1 MTHFYAF
8 WGRDLRVSKA
18 NFKQDQSGHLEIRRL
33 ILLSIS
39 CSILIDF
46 FDLYRELDRGTM
58 YFRNHLN
65 QTVLKGVAINKD
77 NIDEALV
84 SKVLLKSIVYRLIN
98 KVETFMDFGGIPD
111 LETFDEF
118 LGFIRY

>member
-1 MTHFYAF
+1 M
-8 WGRDLRVSKA
+8 
-18 NFKQDQSGHLEIRRL
+18 
-33 ILLSIS
+33 
-39 CSILIDF
+39 IDF

-118 LGFIRY
+118 LGFIRYCSQVTFAIFKRCFFLLGIIMWYLESLLQIQCL